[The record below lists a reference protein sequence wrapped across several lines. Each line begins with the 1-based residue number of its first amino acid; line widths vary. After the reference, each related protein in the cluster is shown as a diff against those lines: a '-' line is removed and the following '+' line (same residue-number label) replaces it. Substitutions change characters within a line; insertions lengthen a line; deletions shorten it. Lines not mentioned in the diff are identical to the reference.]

1 MRKKPRIAIDINVLV
16 AALKSRHGASY
27 KLLSFLGQ
35 NHYTFVLSVPVMM
48 EYEDLLKRKDL
59 GLNVPNEKIDDILD
73 RIAFL
78 GEQREIYFLWR
89 PYLKDP
95 KDDSFLELAVES
107 NCDYI
112 ISYNK
117 SDFTGIEEFSIQVLT
132 PKEFLEKVG
141 II

>member
-1 MRKKPRIAIDINVLV
+1 MKKIPRITIDTNVLV
-16 AALKSRHGASY
+16 AALKSRRGASY

-35 NHYTFVLSVPVMM
+35 NLYTFVLSVPVMM
-48 EYEDLLKRKDL
+48 EYEDVLKRKDL
-59 GLNVPNEKIDDILD
+59 GIKVPEDKIDNLLD
-73 RIAFL
+73 RIAYL
-78 GEQREIYFLWR
+78 GEQREIFFLWR

-95 KDDSFLELAVES
+95 KDDLFLELAVES

-117 SDFTGIEEFSIQVLT
+117 SDFIGIDKFSIQVLT
-132 PKEFLEKVG
+132 PKEFLVKAG